1 MLVNLIELGL
11 VPFTLESVTALLN
24 LADTVETSSE
34 TERKSKNATTAELYA
49 ALLRYALAPRLVK

>member
-11 VPFTLESVTALLN
+11 VPFTLESVNALLN

-34 TERKSKNATTAELYA
+34 TESKSKNATAAELYA
-49 ALLRYALAPRLVK
+49 ALLRYALAPRRVK